1 MARRPSP
8 ARRPERPRR
17 GPSGGGAA
25 RAWLAIALVVGAVAL
40 VVWIAGKRTSRP
52 APSPPAPDALALVR
66 TVAGRQRIPSDW
78 IEARTDDP
86 GESGGKTITI
96 AVRPGFVVA
105 PLVLAL
111 EAEFHNQGGHL
122 DLRPL
127 AEGGGYGLARLDG
140 ELAGGVVRI
149 IVLGERVHPRAT
161 ARPPRPTR
169 VQARQDGVAE
179 LAIVLDDA
187 GNRLD
192 VIEQL
197 AALPV
202 EVAVAVLP
210 NASHS
215 REVAQALARQGRD
228 VLLHLPMEP
237 IADSGVG
244 AGPGAVT
251 VDLEPDEVA
260 TRVHAALAVVA
271 GACGVNNHMGS
282 RATAHRPTMDAVMAA
297 LGGGR
302 LFFLDSRT
310 TPDTVGEDAAR
321 AAGIPALRRDVFLD
335 VVAEPAAIRGALRAA
350 AARAVAQGHAVAIGH
365 VHPETIETL
374 LRELPMVLDGVTL
387 VRPSR
392 LASEL
397 N

>member
-1 MARRPSP
+1 MARRLSP
-8 ARRPERPRR
+8 ARRPERTPRR
-17 GPSGGGAA
+17 GGSGGSA
-25 RAWLAIALVVGAVAL
+25 RVWLASALVVGAVAL
-40 VVWIAGKRTSRP
+40 VVWIAGRGTSRSVP
-52 APSPPAPDALALVR
+52 EPPAPDALALVR
-66 TVAGRQRIPSDW
+66 TVAGRQRIPPDW
-78 IEARTDDP
+78 IEARTNDP
-86 GESGGKTITI
+86 GESGGQTITI
-96 AVRPGFVVA
+96 AVRPGFSVA

-111 EAEFHNQGGHL
+111 QAEFHNQGGHL
-122 DLRPL
+122 DPRPL

-140 ELAGGVVRI
+140 KFAGGVVRVV
-149 IVLGERVHPRAT
+149 VLGERVHPRAT
-161 ARPPRPTR
+161 VGPPRPTR
-169 VQARQDGVAE
+169 VQARQDGLAE

-197 AALPV
+197 AALPI

-215 REVAQALARQGRD
+215 REAAQALARQGRD

-237 IADSGVG
+237 ITDSGVG

-251 VDLEPDEVA
+251 VDLDPDEVA
-260 TRVHAALAVVA
+260 ARVHAALAVVT

-282 RATAHRPTMDAVMAA
+282 RATAHRPSMDAVMAA
-297 LGGGR
+297 LGRGR

-310 TPDTVGEDAAR
+310 TPDTVAEDAAR

-365 VHPETIETL
+365 VHPETIEAL
-374 LRELPMVLDGVTL
+374 LRELPTALDGVTL
-387 VRPSR
+387 VRPSQ
-392 LASEL
+392 LAREL